1 MGDPLS
7 PGMTIGACAWME
19 EEWQHQ
25 LSDDTQRRF
34 CARRYMDDIML
45 MYAANES
52 WDHERFCA
60 DFEASTCYVPPLK
73 LEEGRQ
79 DTFLETR
86 LAVDATNTV
95 QYQLK
100 NDNED
105 GLMRVWRYQ
114 HFWSHTAYAQ
124 KRAVLTSCL
133 LKVHKMASNKEL
145 LVRSALAKLREF
157 ASLRYPRHMLK
168 AACTY
173 MAASRG
179 ERVWLDIR
187 ENGC

>member
-1 MGDPLS
+1 MS
-7 PGMTIGACAWME
+7 PTA
-19 EEWQHQ
+19 
-25 LSDDTQRRF
+25 LK
-34 CARRYMDDIML
+34 
-45 MYAANES
+45 
-52 WDHERFCA
+52 
-60 DFEASTCYVPPLK
+60 VPPLK

-133 LKVHKMASNKEL
+133 LKVHKMASIKSSWCGA
-145 LVRSALAKLREF
+145 RWQSC
-157 ASLRYPRHMLK
+157 ASLR
-168 AACTY
+168 
-173 MAASRG
+173 ASGTRG
-179 ERVWLDIR
+179 T
-187 ENGC
+187 C